1 MTMMRKLISGGALAL
16 ATMTI
21 AAGPAPMKWNVDV
34 PHTGIEFSVNH
45 FFTPVT
51 GKFDNYEIDLTF
63 DRENPANSEVAVRI
77 DVNSVN
83 TGNERRDTHLLSGDF
98 FEADQY
104 GYITF
109 ESESVR
115 ANGENQLL
123 ARGPLTIKGVTH
135 QVELPITILGVKDIP
150 AEMREML
157 GGGRHQHRRGGE
169 SVGSHQSH
177 SVSIRRSGWRPVPR
191 EGCGPP
197 VASRARWGGSLPPA

>member
-1 MTMMRKLISGGALAL
+1 MMRKLISGGALAL

-157 GGGRHQHRRGGE
+157 GGVVEIASFQTELELDRGDYGVG
-169 SVGSHQSH
+169 VGSWAAALVVGHE
-177 SVSIRRSGWRPVPR
+177 VGISIAVEANR
-191 EGCGPP
+191 
-197 VASRARWGGSLPPA
+197 